1 MPQQTSTNHTETL
14 SPRGVGGQ
22 WRSGCIS
29 QRTSNVILQPYK
41 DEKGRTVQI
50 LHDERVRIAWKA
62 MRLIQ
67 KHFMRA
73 EEENATPEARANVAE
88 AISVYNKN
96 IELVFGMRACTYNLH
111 MLNCM

>member
-1 MPQQTSTNHTETL
+1 MQLSATHMTAEYFL
-14 SPRGVGGQ
+14 SP
-22 WRSGCIS
+22 
-29 QRTSNVILQPYK
+29 
-41 DEKGRTVQI
+41 ETVQI

-88 AISVYNKN
+88 AISVYSKN
-96 IELVFGMRACTYNLH
+96 IELVFGVRACTYNLH
-111 MLNCM
+111 MLDCR